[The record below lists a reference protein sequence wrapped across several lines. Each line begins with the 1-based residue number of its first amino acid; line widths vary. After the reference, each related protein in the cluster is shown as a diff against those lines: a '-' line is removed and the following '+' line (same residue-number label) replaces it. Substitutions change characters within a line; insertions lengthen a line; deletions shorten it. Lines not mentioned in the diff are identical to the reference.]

1 MSSSKL
7 RWPWRTPIRLGRSRD
22 FYVRSVTGCARYVPT
37 DHVFGAYPVLVP
49 VTAPPPR
56 SYSCG
61 SDWGGDLRELI
72 RATSQR
78 QRGEQ
83 QAVVLQGKSTAGR
96 LLPSMARVDEDA
108 SCDFGGGREEVLV
121 EPEIRRWQRRGDL
134 QGGGWLV
141 ARPGG
146 RGRLAAR

>member
-108 SCDFGGGREEVLV
+108 SCDFGGGREEA
-121 EPEIRRWQRRGDL
+121 GTT
-134 QGGGWLV
+134 
-141 ARPGG
+141 A
-146 RGRLAAR
+146 

>member
-37 DHVFGAYPVLVP
+37 HHVFGAYPVLVP

-83 QAVVLQGKSTAGR
+83 QAVVLQAARLARGKSTAGQ

-108 SCDFGGGREEVLV
+108 TRIVKV
-121 EPEIRRWQRRGDL
+121 T
-134 QGGGWLV
+134 V
-141 ARPGG
+141 AAP
-146 RGRLAAR
+146 